1 MTPFSQNL
9 YYLDYKSENN
19 FDEIGKTV
27 TFTANICSNYNVY
40 LKIYTFTTNYS
51 SSNIL
56 IPANTPGNYSVTR
69 SINPDVTNILYRV
82 EASVYATDGYI
93 YIDNLRLVIQ

>member
-1 MTPFSQNL
+1 M
-9 YYLDYKSENN
+9 YYIDYKSENN

-51 SSNIL
+51 SSNTL

-69 SINPDVTNILYRV
+69 SINPNVTYILYRV
-82 EASVYATDGYI
+82 EASVYAADGYI

>member
-1 MTPFSQNL
+1 M

-27 TFTANICSNYNVY
+27 TFTADIYSNREAY
-40 LKIYTFTTNYS
+40 LKIYTYTTGYS
-51 SSNIL
+51 SSSTL

-69 SINPDVTNILYRV
+69 SIGPNVTNILYRV
-82 EASVYATDGYI
+82 EAIVYDAEGYI